1 MLCPHCNRES
11 DALFKFC
18 LHCGKELAPKK
29 AASEPRT
36 APKPVVR
43 SKPAAKTAPAAEV
56 STPEEPAQVE
66 QPQAQ
71 PVDQAQPAPEV
82 QPEVVKVVEAAP
94 ATKDGLGRK
103 QIGFLVSVH
112 ATDIQEAK
120 RIPLFQG
127 TTILGRT
134 LGDIT
139 FPDDDLLS
147 PEHIQIEVNDGQV
160 TVSCMG
166 SRNGTFLRILDPV
179 QLQHGDIFRMGQQ
192 LLRYEDLSYV
202 DLASAPLEEG
212 TEVLGAPSGAKA
224 WGRLTQ
230 VVTEELAGSSFL
242 LTGDSVFLGRE
253 RGTFTFPGDRYI
265 SGTHASILRNEQG
278 TWLKDVGSSN
288 GTYFRIS
295 KPSVLAPGQ
304 FFLAGRQLF
313 RLDLD

>member
-29 AASEPRT
+29 AATEPRS
-36 APKPVVR
+36 APKPLVR
-43 SKPAAKTAPAAEV
+43 SKPAAKPAPAPSA
-56 STPEEPAQVE
+56 PALEEPEAV
-66 QPQAQ
+66 QP
-71 PVDQAQPAPEV
+71 QPAPVHEPQGETFQTM
-82 QPEVVKVVEAAP
+82 QPAP
-94 ATKDGLGRK
+94 ATRDGLGRQ

-120 RIPLFQG
+120 RIPLYMG
-127 TTILGRT
+127 TTILGRAT
-134 LGDIT
+134 GDVV

-147 PEHIQIEVNDGQV
+147 PEHLKLEVLDGNV
-160 TVSCMG
+160 TITCLG

-192 LLRYEDLSYV
+192 LLRYEDLTLV
-202 DLASAPLEEG
+202 DSVTAPQEDG
-212 TEVLGAPSGAKA
+212 TEVLGAPCGGKA

-242 LTGDSVFLGRE
+242 LAGDNVFLGRE

-295 KPSVLAPGQ
+295 TPSALAPGQ

>member
-18 LHCGKELAPKK
+18 LHCGKELAPRK
-29 AASEPRT
+29 APSEGKA

-43 SKPAAKTAPAAEV
+43 PRPVTKPSP
-56 STPEEPAQVE
+56 S
-66 QPQAQ
+66 
-71 PVDQAQPAPEV
+71 PAPEPAPQQALAEAHAPV
-82 QPEVVKVVEAAP
+82 HEQAPQYQPSTPVIAP
-94 ATKDGLGRK
+94 ATKDALGRQ

-120 RIPLFQG
+120 RIPLYLG

-134 LGDIT
+134 EGEVT

-147 PEHIQIEVNDGQV
+147 PQHLKLDVDQDQV
-160 TVSCMG
+160 AITCLG
-166 SRNGTFLRILDPV
+166 SRNGTFIRIIDPV
-179 QLQHGDIFRMGQQ
+179 PLLHGDIFRMGQQ
-192 LLRYEDLSYV
+192 LLRYEDMGVLPAV
-202 DLASAPLEEG
+202 ELPGDVE
-212 TEVLGAPSGAKA
+212 TEVLGAPVGAKA

-230 VVTEELAGSSFL
+230 VVTEGLAGSSFL

-253 RGTFTFPGDRYI
+253 RGAFTFPGDRYI
-265 SGTHASILRNEQG
+265 SGTHACIVKNETG

-288 GTYFRIS
+288 GTYFRITS
-295 KPSVLAPGQ
+295 TAPLAPGQ

-313 RLDLD
+313 RLDLE